1 MKTIYAFDF
10 DGTLTTRDTLIE
22 FTRYTYGKYWFFR
35 VIMRHLHIL
44 ILMKLHLYPNG
55 KAKERF
61 FNYLIRGLPVDIFDE
76 ICNEFVDGNRH
87 LLRPKGME
95 AVRQAASS
103 GCPVVIVTASIEQW
117 VAPFF
122 NGIEGVTI
130 IGTKP
135 EIVEDRITGNF
146 ASPNC
151 YGKEKVRRLLEL
163 YPDRNSYRLIAYGDS
178 RGDREL
184 LAEADEAHYK
194 PFR

>member
-35 VIMRHLHIL
+35 AIMRHLHIL

-87 LLRPKGME
+87 LLRPKGMD
-95 AVRQAASS
+95 
-103 GCPVVIVTASIEQW
+103 C
-117 VAPFF
+117 
-122 NGIEGVTI
+122 
-130 IGTKP
+130 
-135 EIVEDRITGNF
+135 
-146 ASPNC
+146 
-151 YGKEKVRRLLEL
+151 LL
-163 YPDRNSYRLIAYGDS
+163 YTSDA
-178 RGDREL
+178 
-184 LAEADEAHYK
+184 ADEL
-194 PFR
+194 